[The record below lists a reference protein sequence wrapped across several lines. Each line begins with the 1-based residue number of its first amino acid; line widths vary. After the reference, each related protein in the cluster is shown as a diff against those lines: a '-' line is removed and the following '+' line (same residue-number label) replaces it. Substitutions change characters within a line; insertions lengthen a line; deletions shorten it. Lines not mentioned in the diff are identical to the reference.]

1 MINLYCNTHEKWH
14 ICRFFVRINLSQKRK
29 KVRNFIRT
37 WCAKCQRKILVF
49 FGKICKKMAST
60 QVRLQLRSCWS
71 KVRGVRG
78 GERGTKYAK
87 GMLSCLNTTV
97 WTNVHV
103 VHCYFQY
110 FKRVW
115 CLLNYLF
122 DIWTTIIWTI
132 LCIIVQIT
140 LKNSSNEQKNRSN
153 EQKNIVIKWNNRKT

>member
-1 MINLYCNTHEKWH
+1 
-14 ICRFFVRINLSQKRK
+14 
-29 KVRNFIRT
+29 
-37 WCAKCQRKILVF
+37 
-49 FGKICKKMAST
+49 
-60 QVRLQLRSCWS
+60 
-71 KVRGVRG
+71 
-78 GERGTKYAK
+78 
-87 GMLSCLNTTV
+87 MLSCLNTTV

-122 DIWTTIIWTI
+122 DIWTI

-153 EQKNIVIKWNNRKT
+153 EQKNIVQMKWSKNIKIV